1 MFAMVCVYVVAACRI
16 RCTYIV
22 FVPIGLV
29 LYTYTCNLCAVKG
42 GSTEKPVTWELH
54 MHEENTVYTTPC
66 ETMLSQF
73 FKNLANVFFVL
84 SASCSTCSEFHLLF
98 LTTRCRCSVTVL
110 STKLLCCNYS
120 LSTLIY
126 HSEQVE
132 RGTVFL
138 SWIMNIVTNFLL
150 SVLCKRTKALTYHN
164 LY

>member
-1 MFAMVCVYVVAACRI
+1 MCREQVHTLHAMYMSLYMYSVHHHWTGTMFATVCVCVYVVAACPI

-73 FKNLANVFFVL
+73 FKNLANIFFVL

-98 LTTRCRCSVTVL
+98 LKTRCRCSVTVL
-110 STKLLCCNYS
+110 STKLLCCNTIPS
-120 LSTLIY
+120 VHSSSTL
-126 HSEQVE
+126 
-132 RGTVFL
+132 
-138 SWIMNIVTNFLL
+138 N
-150 SVLCKRTKALTYHN
+150 K
-164 LY
+164 

>member
-1 MFAMVCVYVVAACRI
+1 MCVYVVAACPI
-16 RCTYIV
+16 QCAYIV

-73 FKNLANVFFVL
+73 FKNLANIFFVL

-98 LTTRCRCSVTVL
+98 LKPRCRCSVTVL
-110 STKLLCCNYS
+110 KGVDRGGARGAIAPPVLSYWYEYNYKNC
-120 LSTLIY
+120 
-126 HSEQVE
+126 
-132 RGTVFL
+132 
-138 SWIMNIVTNFLL
+138 MNIITIVQFVRGNSL
-150 SVLCKRTKALTYHN
+150 
-164 LY
+164 